1 MTKLTILLRILTR
14 KTMKMML
21 MTMATLT
28 GSSCQIK
35 ARVTQIVQ
43 KMAENLPFLTGNP
56 EHPSRSARPQ
66 SENEWPAREDQ
77 QPSNFQPMA
86 VMHDEPRSKLDLG
99 DFFKNTNPM
108 AILLLG
114 IVIGVIVVSMRPI
127 VIQPK

>member
-1 MTKLTILLRILTR
+1 
-14 KTMKMML
+14 ML
-21 MTMATLT
+21 MMMATLT
-28 GSSCQIK
+28 GSSYQIK

-66 SENEWPAREDQ
+66 SESEWPAREDQ
-77 QPSNFQPMA
+77 PPSNFQPMM
-86 VMHDEPRSKLDLG
+86 MHDEPRSKVDLG

>member
-1 MTKLTILLRILTR
+1 MTKPTILLRTPTR
-14 KTMKMML
+14 KMTKMTL

-43 KMAENLPFLTGNP
+43 KMAENLPFLTGNA
-56 EHPSRSARPQ
+56 EHPSRSGRPQ
-66 SENEWPAREDQ
+66 SENEWPAREEQ

-86 VMHDEPRSKLDLG
+86 MMSDEPKTKMDLG

>member
-1 MTKLTILLRILTR
+1 
-14 KTMKMML
+14 
-21 MTMATLT
+21 MAD
-28 GSSCQIK
+28 
-35 ARVTQIVQ
+35 
-43 KMAENLPFLTGNP
+43 NLPFLTGNA

-66 SENEWPAREDQ
+66 SESEWPAREEQ
-77 QPSNFQPMA
+77 PPSNFQL
-86 VMHDEPRSKLDLG
+86 MHDEPKSKVDLG